1 MDHKASVE
9 EFGYKQ
15 ELKRSLS
22 LRDLVIFGMVFM
34 SPISSMVLF
43 GIMDVDSHGHNF
55 LSYLFGFAAMLFTAN
70 SYGKMVQAFPIAGS
84 TYSYT
89 QRAISPKL
97 GFMAGWVILLDYF
110 LIPTLLYV
118 ISANFVHALIPEIPF
133 WVWTII
139 YVIPVTIIN
148 IMGVEVAAK
157 VNFII
162 TVLMV
167 AAVVAFVA
175 ATCKYVLGT
184 PGYSV
189 ITPTAIFN
197 PATFSWNA
205 VVAGSAMAVLCYL
218 GFDAITTL
226 SEEAD
231 ETSHKMGTAII
242 LACVIQTVLYLS
254 IAYFGTIVAPSF
266 TQFKDVDTV
275 FFFMAFKV
283 GGSALQIFITLVIAM
298 SGAATALA
306 GQSAASRVLYG
317 MGRDKMIPPGFF
329 AYLHPKFKT
338 PTYNILAMGIVGL
351 IGSLTISMER
361 LGEMV
366 TFGGLFG
373 FICVNLSVIWYYYIK
388 KRGGRSSLLMHV
400 ICPFI
405 GMVVCAYILIE
416 LSSLAKT
423 VGFLWMGL
431 GILYLIVRSLCSE
444 DFQHIL
450 EKSSL
455 VNPETS
461 FVE

>member
-15 ELKRSLS
+15 ELRRSLS
-22 LRDLVIFGMVFM
+22 VRDLVIFGMVFM

-43 GIMDVDSHGHNF
+43 GVMDVESHGHNF
-55 LSYLFGFAAMLFTAN
+55 LSYLFGFTAMLFTAH
-70 SYGKMVQAFPIAGS
+70 SYGKMVEAFPIAGS

-118 ISANFVHALIPEIPF
+118 ISANFVHALIPQVPF
-133 WVWTII
+133 WVWIVI
-139 YVIPVTIIN
+139 YIIPVTIVN

-157 VNFII
+157 INFGI
-162 TVLMV
+162 TVLMI

-175 ATCKYVLGT
+175 AAFRYAMITH
-184 PGYSV
+184 GYSV
-189 ITPTAIFN
+189 ITPAAIYN

-205 VVAGSAMAVLCYL
+205 VVAGSSMAVLCYL

-231 ETSHKMGTAII
+231 ATSHKMGMAII
-242 LACVIQTVLYLS
+242 MACVIQTVLYLA
-254 IAYFGTIVAPSF
+254 IAYFGMIVAPAY
-266 TQFKDVDTV
+266 THLKDVDTV
-275 FFFMAFKV
+275 FFGMAFKV
-283 GGSALQIFITLVIAM
+283 GGYALQVFTTLVIAM
-298 SGAATALA
+298 SGVATALA

-317 MGRDKMIPPGFF
+317 MGRDKMIPPEFF

-338 PTYNILAMGIVGL
+338 PTYNILAMGIIGL
-351 IGSLTISMER
+351 IGSLTISMTH

-373 FICVNLSVIWYYYIK
+373 FICVNLSVIWHFYIK
-388 KRGGRSSLLMHV
+388 KKERRRSLLLYV
-400 ICPFI
+400 VCPFI
-405 GMVVCAYILIE
+405 GMVVCAYILMD
-416 LSSLAKT
+416 LSPLAKM

-431 GILYLIVRSLCSE
+431 GVLYLVIRSFLST

-455 VNPETS
+455 VDPDAN

>member
-15 ELKRSLS
+15 ELKRSLGI
-22 LRDLVIFGMVFM
+22 RDLVIFGMVFM

-43 GIMDVDSHGHNF
+43 GVMDVDSHGHNF
-55 LSYLFGFAAMLFTAN
+55 LSYLFGFTAMLFTAS
-70 SYGKMVQAFPIAGS
+70 SYGKMVEAFPIAGS

-133 WVWTII
+133 WVLTLI
-139 YVIPVTIIN
+139 YVIPVTVVN
-148 IMGVEVAAK
+148 IMGVELAAK
-157 VNFII
+157 INFII
-162 TVLMV
+162 TMLMI
-167 AAVVAFVA
+167 AAVVAFVSA
-175 ATCKYVLGT
+175 AFRFTLIT

-189 ITPTAIFN
+189 FTPEAIYN

-205 VVAGSAMAVLCYL
+205 VVSGSAMAVLCYL

-226 SEEAD
+226 SEEAN
-231 ETSHKMGTAII
+231 ETSHKMGIAII
-242 LACVIQTVLYLS
+242 LACVIQTILYLS
-254 IAYFGTIVAPSF
+254 IAYFGLIVAPSF

-283 GGSALQIFITLVIAM
+283 GGSALQIFITFVIAA
-298 SGAATALA
+298 SGVATALA

-317 MGRDKMIPPGFF
+317 MGRDKVIPPKFF

-373 FICVNLSVIWYYYIK
+373 FICVNLSVIWHFYIRK
-388 KRGGRSSLLMHV
+388 KGGRRSLLMHV

-405 GMVVCAYILIE
+405 GMVVCAYILFE
-416 LSSLAKT
+416 LSNLAKI
-423 VGFLWMGL
+423 VGFIWMGL
-431 GILYLIVRSLCSE
+431 GVLYLIIRSLLST
-444 DFQHIL
+444 DFQNIL
-450 EKSSL
+450 EKTSL
-455 VNPETS
+455 VNPDAN